1 MDCIRQNYSTR
12 IQEDCVTLI
21 CIVQSAGPLFAPH
34 GFEKEKFEEFKNLLN
49 SVQKLRPTSILI
61 RLNIEMRNPQKIIV
75 VCYVWV

>member
-1 MDCIRQNYSTR
+1 M
-12 IQEDCVTLI
+12 TLI

-49 SVQKLRPTSILI
+49 SVWKLRPTSILI